1 MYLHVPTAEKFGS
14 LDIKESSGPVQG
26 LLFLYSAQHSIQKL
40 RGFQI
45 LTAVLMKIAVL
56 WHMTSCDSLLKMTS
70 EQKSYIATNEK
81 WGGVYEHLAQERYH
95 TKIFWM
101 LDK

>member
-1 MYLHVPTAEKFGS
+1 MPANSRWDLIRRLRVK
-14 LDIKESSGPVQG
+14 DSSVPVQG
-26 LLFLYSAQHSIQKL
+26 LLYLYSAEHSIERL

-81 WGGVYEHLAQERYH
+81 WGGV
-95 TKIFWM
+95 
-101 LDK
+101 

>member
-1 MYLHVPTAEKFGS
+1 MYLHVPTAVKFGS
-14 LDIKESSGPVQG
+14 LNIKESSRPVQG
-26 LLFLYSAQHSIQKL
+26 LLYLYSVQHSTKRL

-70 EQKSYIATNEK
+70 EQKSYIVTNEK
-81 WGGVYEHLAQERYH
+81 WGGVCEHLAQERYD